1 MFFLRDLVSLRAPG
15 NLAVTRLRRTTYT
28 TSSTRQGVSDYTVEF
43 AVCREVT
50 GWFGHVATLA
60 ASVRPEQLSWTDC
73 QQYSTAFETVQ
84 TCSARPEN
92 LSVAA
97 GTELGLTGLRSAA
110 QSVIDFGLTDTRVR
124 HTYVA
129 AQRFPPPTLHAIC
142 PWEAFDAGNQ
152 AILLGK
158 LRDPVRPTVTPSGS
172 PRCGTMQVDV
182 AGTAKGVWA
191 EVGAGQVGGD
201 ETRYVTLANYP
212 YRPEEQLALSI
223 GPASAGA
230 VLAVVPRLTSGQ
242 VNRAFEHVSAD
253 GRLYCYTGDPRVAA
267 SWILSVSTNGLV
279 IARRAHA
286 PGASPCLA
294 DPSTWSVSGGLAL
307 VR

>member
-1 MFFLRDLVSLRAPG
+1 VSLRAPG
-15 NLAVTRLRRTTYT
+15 NLVVTRLRRTTYV
-28 TSSTRQGVSDYTVEF
+28 TSPNRQGVSDYAVEF
-43 AVCREVT
+43 AVCREVS

-60 ASVRPEQLSWTDC
+60 ASLKPEQLSWADC
-73 QQYSTAFETVQ
+73 QQYSTPFETVQ
-84 TCSARPEN
+84 TCSARADV
-92 LSVAA
+92 SVAA

-124 HTYVA
+124 HNYVA
-129 AQRFPPPTLHAIC
+129 AERFPPPTLHAIC

-191 EVGAGQVGGD
+191 EVGTGPVAGD
-201 ETRYVTLANYP
+201 ETRYVALANYP
-212 YRPEEQLALSI
+212 YRPEEQLALSL
-223 GPASAGA
+223 GPASIGA
-230 VLAVVPRLTSGQ
+230 TLAVVPRLTSGQ
-242 VNRAFEHVSAD
+242 VNRAFEQVTAD
-253 GRLYCYTGDPRVAA
+253 GRLYCYTGDPRVSA
-267 SWILSVSTNGLV
+267 SWIVSLSATSLV

-286 PGASPCLA
+286 PAASPCVA
-294 DPSTWSVSGGLAL
+294 DPSTWSVSGGLTL